1 MTKIMIVDDSGDI
14 RESLKALMEKEGY
27 ETHLAFNGE
36 EFVGKVEEVQPDLVL
51 LDVMMPGLSTS
62 EILDRLKERKMDS
75 LKIVLITVVRFSEE
89 EIQQLMSESSI
100 VDYIIK
106 PFDVVDVSKRVSTA
120 LSSEVENERN

>member
-106 PFDVVDVSKRVSTA
+106 PFDVVDVSKRVSKT

>member
-106 PFDVVDVSKRVSTA
+106 PFDVVDVSKRVSKA